1 MQNQPAADL
10 TPGQSTDSGKT
21 TSSKKL
27 HKLTGH
33 FRPVGGSAVVAG
45 TKPSANFHSTGWKTA
60 AQRVTV
66 LKQVAS
72 GYRSLRSFR
81 VYTSVS
87 PTITN
92 LRTIM
97 THRRTMTRLLKGWH
111 GVLRIQTHSESAFPI
126 QTISTV
132 NGVV

>member
-1 MQNQPAADL
+1 M
-10 TPGQSTDSGKT
+10 
-21 TSSKKL
+21 
-27 HKLTGH
+27 
-33 FRPVGGSAVVAG
+33 VAG

-87 PTITN
+87 PT
-92 LRTIM
+92 
-97 THRRTMTRLLKGWH
+97 
-111 GVLRIQTHSESAFPI
+111 LRICVFRDTHTMARD
-126 QTISTV
+126 
-132 NGVV
+132 